1 MNTTMKRYI
10 RLALALLSVS
20 LVGCSDWDSFLDTTP
35 TGSVSDKLVWS
46 KPEYA
51 EMNINSFYH
60 IIDALGQFDTAQTA
74 VGISEGMT
82 DILKYGSTAQNTHM
96 WFANEI
102 AYMAAPSA
110 SSISYYVGNWSWCYG
125 KLTSLNQALS
135 NLHEYKENF
144 SEKEWNRFTA
154 EVRFFRGWIY
164 FELMKRYKEIIIY
177 DYDMQSIKANMPL
190 SNEKDGWDMVESD
203 LTYASSNLPSIT
215 AAASRVSQEAADA
228 LLSRAM
234 LYAERWDIAAQ
245 AAKRVIDSENFSLTK
260 EYKDAWSKTRA
271 QGNTESILEY
281 EYNREGQTHNFDDN
295 FTPGGDPGRVLG
307 ALGNPTQE
315 MVESYELAGG
325 KATYPD
331 WSAWHTGEPVKD
343 VPPFEDL
350 EPRFAAT
357 ILYNG
362 SEWKERTIEPYEGGV
377 DGYMEWKMKP
387 SNEGKTVTG
396 YFLRKLVDESHDL
409 SAYSRSTQPWIAIRY
424 AEVLLNY
431 AEAAAKGSDPTM
443 KKDAIKKLNEVRQR
457 VGLKD
462 LNLNGEKLEEAIYRE
477 RKVELAYEGQ
487 YYWDM
492 RRLKKAHE
500 VFSNYRVHGLRV
512 DVDGDKVT
520 YTYIDCD
527 GQNRY
532 FPEKLYRVPLPQ
544 DELEGNEAVD
554 QYPEWR

>member
-1 MNTTMKRYI
+1 MKKYI
-10 RLALALLSVS
+10 KLALVLMGVS

-51 EMNINSFYH
+51 ELNINSFYH

-82 DILKYGSTAQNTHM
+82 DILKYGSTSLNTHM
-96 WFANEI
+96 WFANEM
-102 AYMAAPSA
+102 AYMSAPSA
-110 SSISYYVGNWSWCYG
+110 SSASYYLGNWSWAYG

-144 SEKEWNRFTA
+144 TEQEWNRFTA
-154 EVRFFRGWIY
+154 EVRFFRGWVY

-177 DYDMQSIKANMPL
+177 DYDMTQIKANMPL
-190 SNEKDGWDMVESD
+190 SPEKDGWDMVEKD
-203 LTYASSNLPSIT
+203 LSYASEHLPSIT
-215 AAASRVSQEAADA
+215 AAGSRVSKEAADA

-234 LYAERWDIAAQ
+234 LYAERWDVAAA
-245 AAKRVIDSENFSLTK
+245 AAKRVIDSNNFSLT
-260 EYKDAWSKTRA
+260 EDYTTAWSKTRA

-281 EYNREGQTHNFDDN
+281 EYNREGVTHNFDDN

-325 KATYPD
+325 KGNYPD
-331 WSAWHTGEPVKD
+331 WSAWHSGKAVSDT
-343 VPPFEDL
+343 PPFEQL

-362 SEWKERTIEPYEGGV
+362 CEWKGRTIEPYDGGA
-377 DGYMEWKMKP
+377 DGYMEWKVKP
-387 SNEGKTVTG
+387 INEGKTVTG
-396 YFLRKLVDESHDL
+396 YFLRKLVDENHDL
-409 SAYSRSTQPWIAIRY
+409 VVYSRSTQPWISIRY

-431 AEAAAKGSDPTM
+431 AEAAVKGSDATL
-443 KKDAIKKLNEVRQR
+443 KSDAINKLNEVRGR
-457 VGLKD
+457 VGLQK
-462 LNLNGEKLEEAIYRE
+462 LNLSGDKLKEAIYRE

-492 RRLKKAHE
+492 RRLQKAE
-500 VFSNYRVHGLRV
+500 KEFSNYRVHGLRV
-512 DVDGDKVT
+512 DKVGEDRFT

-527 GQNRY
+527 GQDRY
-532 FPEKLYRVPLPQ
+532 FPSKLYRVPLPQ
-544 DELEGNEAVD
+544 DELDGNSEVD
-554 QYPEWR
+554 QYPEWK

>member
-1 MNTTMKRYI
+1 MK
-10 RLALALLSVS
+10 LALVLLGAS

-51 EMNINSFYH
+51 ELNINSFYH

-96 WFANEI
+96 WFANEM
-102 AYMAAPSA
+102 AYMTAPAASSA
-110 SSISYYVGNWSWCYG
+110 SYYLGNWAWCYG
-125 KLTSLNQALS
+125 KMTSLNQALS
-135 NLHEYKENF
+135 NLHEYKANF
-144 SEKEWNRFTA
+144 TEEQWNRYTA

-177 DYDMQSIKANMPL
+177 DYDMQSIRADMPL
-190 SNEKDGWDMVESD
+190 SSEKEGWDMVEGD
-203 LTYASSNLPSIT
+203 LTYASENLPSIT
-215 AAASRVSQEAADA
+215 ASGSRVSKEAADA

-234 LYAERWDIAAQ
+234 LYAERWDVAAQ
-245 AAKRVIDSENFSLTK
+245 AAKRVIDSGNFSLTEK
-260 EYKDAWSKTRA
+260 YETAWSKTRA

-281 EYNREGQTHNFDDN
+281 EYNREGVTHNFDDN

-315 MVESYELAGG
+315 MVESYELIGG
-325 KATYPD
+325 KGDYPD
-331 WSAWHTGEPVKD
+331 WSAWHSGEAVRET
-343 VPPFEDL
+343 PPFDQL

-362 SEWKERTIEPYEGGV
+362 SEWKGRTIEPYDGGA
-377 DGYMEWKMKP
+377 DGYMEWKVKP
-387 SNEGKTVTG
+387 NNEGKTVTG
-396 YFLRKLVDESHDL
+396 YFLRKLVDENHDL

-431 AEAAAKGSDPTM
+431 AEAAAKGSDPAM
-443 KKDAIKKLNEVRQR
+443 KKDAVNKLTEVRER
-457 VGLKD
+457 VGLRKINKSGD
-462 LNLNGEKLEEAIYRE
+462 ELEEAIYRE

-492 RRLKKAHE
+492 RRLGKAHE
-500 VFSNYRVHGLRV
+500 EFSNYRVHGLRV
-512 DVDGDKVT
+512 DKNGESFT

-527 GQNRY
+527 GQDRY

-544 DELEGNEAVD
+544 DELEGNSAVD
-554 QYPEWR
+554 QYEEWR

>member
-1 MNTTMKRYI
+1 MNTTMKKYI
-10 RLALALLSVS
+10 KLALVMLGVS

-46 KPEYA
+46 NPEYA
-51 EMNINSFYH
+51 ELNVNSFYH

-82 DILKYGSTAQNTHM
+82 DILKYGSTSQNTHM
-96 WFANEI
+96 WFANEM
-102 AYMAAPSA
+102 AYLASPSA
-110 SSISYYVGNWSWCYG
+110 SSVSYNIGNWSWCYG

-144 SEKEWNRFTA
+144 TEEEWNLYSA

-164 FELMKRYKEIIIY
+164 FELMKRYREIIIY
-177 DYDMQSIKANMPL
+177 DYDMTSIRADKAL
-190 SNEKDGWDMVESD
+190 STEKEGWDMVEDD
-203 LTYASSNLPSIT
+203 LSYAAKYLPSVT
-215 AAASRVSQEAADA
+215 KSGYRVSTEAADA

-234 LYAERWDIAAQ
+234 LYAERWDVAAA
-245 AAKRVIDSENFSLTK
+245 AAKRVIDSKNFSLT
-260 EYKDAWSKTRA
+260 EDYATAWSKTRA

-281 EYNREGQTHNFDDN
+281 EYNREGVTHNFDDN

-325 KATYPD
+325 KGDYPD
-331 WSAWHTGEPVKD
+331 WSAWHTDKAVSD
-343 VPPFEDL
+343 VPPFDKL

-357 ILYNG
+357 VLYNG
-362 SEWKERTIEPYEGGV
+362 CTWKGRTIEPYDGGV
-377 DGYMEWKMKP
+377 DGYMEWRMKP
-387 SNEGKTVTG
+387 INEGKTVTG

-409 SAYSRSTQPWIAIRY
+409 SAYSRSTQPWISIRY
-424 AEVLLNY
+424 AEVLLNF
-431 AEAAAKGSDPTM
+431 AEAAAKGSDAVL
-443 KKDAIKKLNEVRQR
+443 KKEALGALNEVRAR
-457 VGLKD
+457 VGLKA
-462 LNLNGEKLEEAIYRE
+462 LNVSGDKLKDAIYRE

-492 RRLKKAHE
+492 RRLKLAEKA
-500 VFSNYRVHGLRV
+500 FSNYRVHGLRV
-512 DVDGDKVT
+512 DKDGDKFT

-527 GQNRY
+527 GQDRY
-532 FPEKLYRVPLPQ
+532 FPQKLYRVPLPQ
-544 DELEGNEAVD
+544 DELEGNSKVD
-554 QYPEWR
+554 QYLEWR

>member
-1 MNTTMKRYI
+1 MKKYMK
-10 RLALALLSVS
+10 LALVLMGVMLT
-20 LVGCSDWDSFLDTTP
+20 GCSDWDSFLDTTP
-35 TGSVSDKLVWS
+35 TTSVSDKLVWS

-51 EMNINSFYH
+51 ELNINSFYH

-74 VGISEGMT
+74 VGISEGLT
-82 DILKYGSTAQNTHM
+82 DILKYGSTAANTHM

-102 AYMAAPSA
+102 AYASALSA
-110 SSISYYVGNWSWCYG
+110 SSASYYLGNWSWCYG

-135 NLHEYKENF
+135 NLHTYKENF
-144 SEKEWNRFTA
+144 TTEEWKRFTG
-154 EVRFFRGWIY
+154 EVRFFRGLIY

-177 DYDMQSIKANMPL
+177 DYDMTQIRADKPL
-190 SNEKDGWDMVESD
+190 SSEKDGWDIVEED
-203 LTYASSNLPSIT
+203 LMYASENLPSISNS
-215 AAASRVSQEAADA
+215 ASRLSKEAADA

-234 LYAERWDIAAQ
+234 LYAERWDVAAQ
-245 AAKRVIDSENFSLTK
+245 AAKRVIDSGKFSLTSK
-260 EYKDAWSKTRA
+260 YQTAWSKTRA

-281 EYNREGQTHNFDDN
+281 EYNREGVTHNFDDN

-325 KATYPD
+325 KGDYPD
-331 WSAWHTGEPVKD
+331 WSAWHTGKPVSEE
-343 VPPFEDL
+343 PPFDKL

-362 SEWKERTIEPYEGGV
+362 SEWKGRTIEPYDGGV
-377 DGYMEWKMKP
+377 DGFVEWKLKP
-387 SNEGKTVTG
+387 TNEGHTVTG

-424 AEVLLNY
+424 AEVLLNF
-431 AEAAAKGSDPTM
+431 AEAASKGSDAVL
-443 KKDAIKKLNEVRQR
+443 KKEALGALNQVRER
-457 VGLKD
+457 VGLQK
-462 LNLNGEKLEEAIYRE
+462 LNLSGDKLKEAIYCE

-492 RRLKKAHE
+492 RRLKKSE
-500 VFSNYRVHGLRV
+500 EEFSNYRVHGLRV
-512 DVDGDKVT
+512 DKDGDKFT

-527 GQNRY
+527 GVDRY
-532 FPEKLYRVPLPQ
+532 FPAKLYRVPLPQ
-544 DELEGNEAVD
+544 DELDGNSAVD
-554 QYPEWR
+554 QYLEWK

>member
-1 MNTTMKRYI
+1 MKRYMK
-10 RLALALLSVS
+10 LALVLLAVS

-35 TGSVSDKLVWS
+35 TDSVSDKLVWS

-51 EMNINSFYH
+51 ELNINSFYH

-82 DILKYGSTAQNTHM
+82 DILKYGSTSLNTHM
-96 WFANEI
+96 WFANEM
-102 AYMAAPSA
+102 AYASALSA
-110 SSISYYVGNWSWCYG
+110 SSASYYLGNWSWCYG
-125 KLTSLNQALS
+125 KLASLNQALS
-135 NLHEYKENF
+135 NLHEYKANF
-144 SEKEWNRFTA
+144 SEEQWNRYTA

-177 DYDMQSIKANMPL
+177 DYDMTQIKADMPL
-190 SNEKDGWDMVESD
+190 SPEKDGWDMVEDD
-203 LTYASSNLPSIT
+203 LAYAAKYLPSIT
-215 AAASRVSQEAADA
+215 ASAGRVSTEAADA

-234 LYAERWDIAAQ
+234 LYAERWDVAAQ
-245 AAKRVIDSENFSLTK
+245 AALRVIESGHFSLTTD
-260 EYKDAWSKTRA
+260 YQTAWSKTRA

-281 EYNREGQTHNFDDN
+281 EYNREGVTHNFDDN

-315 MVESYELAGG
+315 MVESYEKAGG
-325 KATYPD
+325 KGEADIPD
-331 WSAWHTGEPVKD
+331 WSAWHTGKAVSQE
-343 VPPFEDL
+343 PPFDQL

-362 SEWKERTIEPYEGGV
+362 ATWKGRTIEPYEGGV
-377 DGYMEWKMKP
+377 DGYMEWKMK
-387 SNEGKTVTG
+387 SINEGKTVTG
-396 YFLRKLVDESHDL
+396 YFLRKLVDENHDL
-409 SAYSRSTQPWIAIRY
+409 SAYGRSTQPWISIRY

-431 AEAAAKGSDPTM
+431 AEAAAKGSDATL
-443 KKDAIKKLNEVRQR
+443 KKDAINKLNEVRER
-457 VGLKD
+457 VGLKK
-462 LNLNGEKLEEAIYRE
+462 LNLNGDKLKEAIYRE

-492 RRLKKAHE
+492 RRLQKAE
-500 VFSNYRVHGLRV
+500 KEFSNYRVHGLRV
-512 DVDGDKVT
+512 DKDGDKFT

-527 GQNRY
+527 GQDRY
-532 FPEKLYRVPLPQ
+532 FPAKLYRVPLPQ
-544 DELEGNEAVD
+544 DELEGNGEVD

>member
-1 MNTTMKRYI
+1 MKKYMK
-10 RLALALLSVS
+10 LALALLGVA
-20 LVGCSDWDSFLDTTP
+20 LVGCSDGEGFLDTTP
-35 TGSVSDKLVWS
+35 TDAVSDKLVWS

-51 EMNINSFYH
+51 ELNINSFYH

-96 WFANEI
+96 WFANEM
-102 AYMAAPSA
+102 AYQTAPSA
-110 SSISYYVGNWSWCYG
+110 SSASYYLGNWSWCYG
-125 KLTSLNQALS
+125 KMTSLNQALS
-135 NLHEYKENF
+135 NLHQYKENF
-144 SEKEWNRFTA
+144 SEAEWSRYTA
-154 EVRFFRGWIY
+154 EIRFFRGLIY

-177 DYDMQSIKANMPL
+177 DYDMTQIKADKAL
-190 SNEKDGWDMVESD
+190 SSEKDGWDMVQGD
-203 LTYASSNLPSIT
+203 LEYAAANLPSIE
-215 AAASRVSQEAADA
+215 AAAYRVSSEAAYA

-234 LYAERWDIAAQ
+234 LYAERWDVAAA
-245 AAKRVIDSENFSLTK
+245 AAKKVIDSGKFSLTAD
-260 EYKDAWSKTRA
+260 YATAWSKTRL

-281 EYNREGQTHNFDDN
+281 EYNREGVTHNFDDN

-325 KATYPD
+325 KGNYPD
-331 WSAWHTGEPVKD
+331 WEAWHSGKAVDQT
-343 VPPFEDL
+343 PPFDQL

-362 SEWKERTIEPYEGGV
+362 CQWKGRTIEPYDGGV
-377 DGYMEWKMKP
+377 DGYMEWRLKP
-387 SNEGKTVTG
+387 INEGKTVTG
-396 YFLRKLVDESHDL
+396 YFLRKLVDENHDL

-424 AEVLLNY
+424 AEVLLNF
-431 AEAAAKGSDPTM
+431 AEAAAKGSDAVL
-443 KKDAIKKLNEVRQR
+443 KKESLGALNQVRER
-457 VGLKD
+457 VGLKA
-462 LNLNGEKLEEAIYRE
+462 LNVSGDKLKEAIYHE

-492 RRLKKAHE
+492 RRLKLAEKE
-500 VFSNYRVHGLRV
+500 FSNYRVHGLKV
-512 DVDGDKVT
+512 DKVGEGSFT

-527 GQNRY
+527 GQDRY
-532 FPEKLYRVPLPQ
+532 FPAKLYRVPLPQ
-544 DELEGNEAVD
+544 DELDGNGEVD

>member
-1 MNTTMKRYI
+1 MKKYI
-10 RLALALLSVS
+10 KLALVLMGVS

-51 EMNINSFYH
+51 ELNINSFYH

-82 DILKYGSTAQNTHM
+82 DILKYGSTSLNTHM
-96 WFANEI
+96 WFANEM
-102 AYMAAPSA
+102 AYMSAPSA
-110 SSISYYVGNWSWCYG
+110 SSASYYLGNWSWAYG

-135 NLHEYKENF
+135 NLHEYKDNF
-144 SEKEWNRFTA
+144 TEQEWNRFTA
-154 EVRFFRGWIY
+154 EVRFFRGWVY
-164 FELMKRYKEIIIY
+164 FELMKRYQEIIIY
-177 DYDMQSIKANMPL
+177 DYDMTQIKANMPL
-190 SNEKDGWDMVESD
+190 SPEKDGWDMVEKD
-203 LTYASSNLPSIT
+203 LLYASEHLPSIT
-215 AAASRVSQEAADA
+215 AAGSRVSKEAADA

-234 LYAERWDIAAQ
+234 LYAERWDVAAD
-245 AAKRVIDSENFSLTK
+245 AAKRVIDSNNFSLT
-260 EYKDAWSKTRA
+260 EDYTTAWSKTRA

-281 EYNREGQTHNFDDN
+281 EYNREGVTHNFDDN

-325 KATYPD
+325 KGNYPD
-331 WSAWHTGEPVKD
+331 WSAWHSGKAVSDT
-343 VPPFEDL
+343 PPFEQL

-362 SEWKERTIEPYEGGV
+362 CEWKGRTIEPYDGGA
-377 DGYMEWKMKP
+377 DGYMEWKVKP
-387 SNEGKTVTG
+387 INEGKTVTG

-409 SAYSRSTQPWIAIRY
+409 SAYSRSTQPWISIRY

-431 AEAAAKGSDPTM
+431 AEAAVKGSDATL
-443 KKDAIKKLNEVRQR
+443 KSDAINKLNEVRGR
-457 VGLKD
+457 VGLQK
-462 LNLNGEKLEEAIYRE
+462 LNLSGDKLKEAIYRE

-492 RRLKKAHE
+492 RRLQKAE
-500 VFSNYRVHGLRV
+500 KEFSNYRVHGLRV
-512 DVDGDKVT
+512 DKVGEDRFT

-527 GQNRY
+527 GQDRY
-532 FPEKLYRVPLPQ
+532 FPKKLYRVPLPQ
-544 DELEGNEAVD
+544 DELDGNSEVD
-554 QYPEWR
+554 QYLEWR

>member
-1 MNTTMKRYI
+1 MKRYMKFV
-10 RLALALLSVS
+10 LVLLGVS

-35 TGSVSDKLVWS
+35 TDSVSDKLVWS

-51 EMNINSFYH
+51 ELNVNSFYH

-82 DILKYGSTAQNTHM
+82 DILKYGSTSLNTHM
-96 WFANEI
+96 WFANEM
-102 AYMAAPSA
+102 AYGSALSA
-110 SSISYYVGNWSWCYG
+110 SSASYYVGNWSWCYG
-125 KLTSLNQALS
+125 KLASLNQALS
-135 NLHEYKENF
+135 NLHEYKTNF
-144 SEKEWNRFTA
+144 SEEEWNRYTA
-154 EVRFFRGWIY
+154 EVRFFRGWVY

-177 DYDMQSIKANMPL
+177 DYDMTQIKANMPL
-190 SNEKDGWDMVESD
+190 STEKEGWDMVEED
-203 LTYASSNLPSIT
+203 LSYAAEYLPTIT
-215 AAASRVSQEAADA
+215 ASAGRVSTEAADA

-234 LYAERWDIAAQ
+234 LYAERWDVAAQ
-245 AAKRVIDSENFSLTK
+245 AAQRVIESNNFSLT
-260 EYKDAWSKTRA
+260 EDYATAWSKTRA

-325 KATYPD
+325 KADYPD
-331 WSAWHTGEPVKD
+331 WSAWKTGKAVSEE
-343 VPPFEDL
+343 PPFESL

-362 SEWKERTIEPYEGGV
+362 CTWKGRTIEPYDGGV
-377 DGYMEWKMKP
+377 DGYMEWKVKP
-387 SNEGKTVTG
+387 INEGKTVTG
-396 YFLRKLVDESHDL
+396 YFLRKLVDENHDL
-409 SAYSRSTQPWIAIRY
+409 SSYSRSTQPWISIRY

-431 AEAAAKGSDPTM
+431 AEAAAKGSDAVM
-443 KKDAIKKLNEVRQR
+443 KKDAINKLNDVRER
-457 VGLKD
+457 VGLKK
-462 LNLNGEKLEEAIYRE
+462 LNLSGDNLKEAIYRE
-477 RKVELAYEGQ
+477 RKVELAYEGL

-492 RRLKKAHE
+492 RRLQKAE
-500 VFSNYRVHGLRV
+500 KEFSNYRVHGLRV
-512 DVDGDKVT
+512 DKDGGQFT

-527 GQNRY
+527 GQDRY
-532 FPEKLYRVPLPQ
+532 FPAKLYRVPLPQ
-544 DELEGNEAVD
+544 DELDGNSEVD